1 VRYHVVACDYDGTL
15 ALHGRVDAPT
25 VAALDRLRLSGRR
38 LMMVTGR
45 QLRDLLEVCDCIDR
59 FEVVVAENGALLYWP
74 ARREEKLLTDPAAE
88 ALAERLQ
95 ARHVTPLSVG
105 RGIIATWEPHQ
116 GAVLETIR
124 EMGLELHVIFNKGA
138 VMVLPSG
145 VNKASGLKAALWEM
159 GVSAHNVVAIGDA
172 ENDHALLCAA
182 ECGVAVANALP
193 SLKQN
198 VDLVTSGD
206 HGAGVA
212 EVVDRLLE
220 NDLADVA
227 LHRHRLPLGVQ
238 ADGAD
243 VRLSPYGVNVLVA
256 GSSGSGKSTFAT
268 AFLERLY
275 ENGYQF
281 AVIDPEGDYERLE
294 AAVVLG
300 DSRRCA
306 GVDEVLTALERPG
319 RSVVVNLLALPLEHR
334 PAFFDALLPQVQ
346 RLRAQTGR
354 PHWLMVDETH
364 HLLPTTWDPG
374 GLTLPQEM
382 HGMMFIT
389 VHPDHVSQAVLA
401 SVDLIVAVGG
411 EAVETLATFARALG
425 HPPPPETP
433 RPEGRGQVLGW
444 RPGEERAFWF
454 TAPRPHW
461 ERRRHLRKYAEGD
474 LGPDRSFYFRG
485 ADGRLNL
492 RAQNLALFLQ
502 IAEGIDDETW
512 LHHLRT
518 GDYAGWFRDKVK
530 DDALA
535 AEAERIARGDGVDA
549 RHSRRLIAEAIR
561 QRYTIPA

>member
-1 VRYHVVACDYDGTL
+1 MRYHVLACDYDGTL
-15 ALHGRVDAPT
+15 ALDGRVDEPT

-38 LMMVTGR
+38 LMLVTGR
-45 QLRDLLEVCDCIDR
+45 RLPELLEVCSCIDR

-74 ARREEKLLTDPAAE
+74 ARREEKLLAEPAPP

-95 ARHVTPLSVG
+95 ARGVTPLALG
-105 RGIIATWEPHQ
+105 RAIIATWEPHQ

-172 ENDHALLCAA
+172 ENDHALLLAA

-193 SLKQN
+193 SVKEAT
-198 VDLVTSGD
+198 DLVTAAD

-212 EVVDRLLE
+212 ELIERLLAD
-220 NDLADVA
+220 DLAS
-227 LHRHRLPLGVQ
+227 LRLLRHELPLGVG
-238 ADGAD
+238 ADGAE
-243 VRLSPYGVNVLVA
+243 VRISPHGVNLLVA

-268 AFLERLY
+268 AFVERLY

-281 AVIDPEGDYERLE
+281 AIIDPEGDYERLE

-306 GVDEVLTALERPG
+306 GVDEVVTALERPG

-334 PAFFDALLPQVQ
+334 PAFFDGLLPQVQ
-346 RLRAQTGR
+346 RLRAHTGR
-354 PHWLMVDETH
+354 PHWLVVDETH
-364 HLLPTTWDPG
+364 HLLPPTWDPG
-374 GLTLPQEM
+374 GLTLPQEL

-389 VHPDHVSQAVLA
+389 VHPDHVSQAVLT
-401 SVDLIVAVGG
+401 SVDLIVTVGP
-411 EAVETLATFARALG
+411 EATETLATFARTLG
-425 HPPPPETP
+425 VTPPPEMP

-444 RPGEERAFWF
+444 RPGAERAFWF

-474 LGPDRSFYFRG
+474 LGPQRSFYFRG
-485 ADGRLNL
+485 SEGRLNL
-492 RAQNLALFLQ
+492 RAQNLTLFLQ
-502 IAEGIDDETW
+502 LAEGIDDETW
-512 LHHLRT
+512 LHHLRQ
-518 GDYAGWFRDKVK
+518 GDYAEWFRDKVK
-530 DDALA
+530 DDVLA
-535 AEAERIARGDGVDA
+535 AEAERIARGDGADA
-549 RHSRRLIAEAIR
+549 RKSRQLLAEAIR